1 MTASKRL
8 RAALRLGASLA
19 LALSAMPVQASG
31 TKKVGNWVV
40 ITNDGQ
46 GGRKDVAAV
55 LSDREAQVGLA
66 IRCIEAKLS
75 IAFLPLNND
84 GLFGKP
90 GRAAASFV
98 QADGRPAVELAGAVG
113 ADRAVQVSRPA
124 PLLRLI
130 LNAAEMGVLVPA
142 QGSGAVSAGFDLAN
156 SRSALAEL
164 VGQCPV
170 D

>member
-1 MTASKRL
+1 MTAAKRL
-8 RAALRLGASLA
+8 RAMFRLGASLV
-19 LALSAMPVQASG
+19 LALSVLPVQASG

-40 ITNDGQ
+40 ITNDRQ

-66 IRCIEAKLS
+66 IRCIEANLS

-84 GLFGKP
+84 GLFGKA

-98 QADGRPAVELAGAVG
+98 QADGQPAVELAGSVG
-113 ADRAVQVSRPA
+113 VDRAVQVSRPA
-124 PLLRLI
+124 PLLGLI
-130 LNAAEMGVLVPA
+130 LSAAEIGVLVPA
-142 QGSGAVSAGFDLAN
+142 QGGGAVSASFDLA
-156 SRSALAEL
+156 SGRSALAEL
-164 VGQCPV
+164 VGQCPA